1 MEEVF
6 MKTRERCRRLLNTSF
21 TILFFIVF
29 CRTVFAAIPTDK
41 YIDTARGPNVRNVI
55 IMIADGCGYNH
66 VNAASIYRYGTD
78 GAQVYE
84 KFPVRLGMSTYQAAQ
99 GYDPQMAWKYFD
111 YVNLEY
117 TDSSAAA
124 TAMACGV
131 KTYDGAIGVDVDGFQ
146 VENILERAEA
156 VGKSTG
162 VVTSVQFSH
171 ATPACFVAHNVSRDD
186 YEHIAAQMVNDSA
199 VDVIMGCGHPWYD
212 RNGQLKSTPNG
223 FDYVGGSATW
233 DSLVAGTAGSDADGD
248 GVVDPWH
255 LIQSRSEFQ
264 TYADWLV
271 PAPKRLVG
279 VPQVYRTLQQER
291 SGDAYAA
298 PHVVPL
304 LTTVP
309 TLTEMTKAALNVL
322 DADNDGFYLVIE
334 GGAVDWAA
342 HANQSGRTIEE
353 QIEFGIAVEAVV
365 EWVQTCSSWSDT
377 LLIVTADHETGYMTG
392 PGSGSF
398 DDGPVWNPLVNN
410 GAEVLPGMQWNS
422 GSHTN
427 SLVPFYAKGKGAI
440 LFFVCA
446 RNKDPVRGRYLDNTD
461 IAKTLFRFLR

>member
-1 MEEVF
+1 
-6 MKTRERCRRLLNTSF
+6 MKTRERCRSLLNASF
-21 TILFFIVF
+21 MFLFFILS
-29 CRTVFAAIPTDK
+29 CRTVFASLPEYK
-41 YIDTARGPNVRNVI
+41 CIDTARGPNVKNVI

-66 VNAASIYRYGTD
+66 VNAASIYRYGAT

-84 KFPVRLGMSTYQAAQ
+84 KFPIRLGMSTYQVAQ

-111 YVNLEY
+111 YVTLEY

-156 VGKSTG
+156 VGKATG

-171 ATPACFVAHNVSRDD
+171 ATPASFVAHNVSRGD
-186 YEHIAAQMVNDSA
+186 YRQIVMQMVNDSA
-199 VDVIMGCGHPWYD
+199 ADVIMGCGHPWYD

-223 FDYVGGSATW
+223 FDYVGGSAVW
-233 DSLVAGTAGSDADGD
+233 NSLVAGTAGSDADGD
-248 GVVDPWH
+248 GIVDPWH
-255 LIQSRSEFQ
+255 LIQNRSEFQ
-264 TYADWLV
+264 TYADWSV
-271 PAPKRLVG
+271 PAPKRLIG
-279 VPQVYRTLQQER
+279 VPQVYQTLQQER

-298 PHVVPL
+298 PYIVPML
-304 LTTVP
+304 NTVP
-309 TLTEMTKAALNVL
+309 TLAEMAKAALNVL
-322 DADNDGFYLVIE
+322 DADEDGFYLVIE

-342 HANQSGRTIEE
+342 HANQSGRVIEE
-353 QIEFGIAVEAVV
+353 QIEFGIAVEAAV
-365 EWVQTCSSWSDT
+365 EWVETCSSWSDT

-392 PGSGSF
+392 PDSGLF
-398 DDGPVWNPLVNN
+398 DGVPVWNPLINN
-410 GAEVLPGMQWNS
+410 GPGVLPGMQWNS

-427 SLVPFYAKGKGAI
+427 SMVPFYAKGKGAM

-461 IAKTLFRFLR
+461 IAGNLFRFLR